1 MIRPFALLLI
11 GLGIASTA
19 LAQDSGASLA
29 DKVAIDDALQ
39 LYGARLLQVSAKVRS
54 YPEAAVAQQIEGT
67 VQVNV
72 TVGADGKLKQREL
85 IRSSGHALLDE
96 HALAMVETAVPLTE
110 IPLALKNRQ
119 FLAMVTFVFSLAGQN
134 RA

>member
-1 MIRPFALLLI
+1 MMRRFALLLI
-11 GLGIASTA
+11 GLGIASMA
-19 LAQDSGASLA
+19 PAQGSGASLA
-29 DKVAIDDALQ
+29 DRVAIDDALQ

-54 YPEAAVAQQIEGT
+54 YPEAAVRQQIEGT

-119 FLAMVTFVFSLAGQN
+119 FLATVTFVFSLATNN
-134 RA
+134 RV